1 MSGVDIEVKRITIF
15 KIDNMYLC
23 SKWKVRFFWQIL
35 LFLGETLNFTFKLVE
50 TESFGIWN
58 TTSKSWN
65 GLMESLV
72 NNQSDFAI
80 TELAILKKR
89 SGKII

>member
-1 MSGVDIEVKRITIF
+1 MESA
-15 KIDNMYLC
+15 L
-23 SKWKVRFFWQIL
+23 FWQIL

-72 NNQSDFAI
+72 DNQSDFAI
-80 TELAILKKR
+80 TELAILNT
-89 SGKII
+89 SIHIMTIIMMYTSPHMCDTIPVIG

>member
-1 MSGVDIEVKRITIF
+1 MESA
-15 KIDNMYLC
+15 L
-23 SKWKVRFFWQIL
+23 FWQIL